1 MVSGADYEFN
11 GLGTRLKFSSELY
24 YKILSRI
31 TPYKIEDLKIRYLAE
46 NTSKGYAAGADF
58 SLSGNFAG
66 DLLSTFRLSIMQTK
80 EDIKNDSYQTTDK
93 KGNVST
99 VFPGYL
105 RRPSDQLLN
114 IGMMFQDRLLQN
126 PTYKVHLNLIY
137 SSSLPVGLPRP
148 YRYNDLFKI
157 PAYKRVDIGFSKDL
171 ADYQSKKIP
180 VFISEYFQS
189 LSLHAEI
196 FNLLNFKNTASYLWL
211 NDKDSNQYAVPNYLT
226 FRRLNFRVIAK
237 LKTR

>member
-1 MVSGADYEFN
+1 MRYFKIGNIRINKKTPPVIIAEIGINHNGKLIEAIKIASEAIKSGADIIKHQTHIVSDEMALSAKKVIPRNSKKSIYEIIDSCSLQEEDEFK
-11 GLGTRLKFSSELY
+11 LMQFVKSKKKIFISTPFS
-24 YKILSRI
+24 R
-31 TPYKIEDLKIRYLAE
+31 
-46 NTSKGYAAGADF
+46 AA
-58 SLSGNFAG
+58 
-66 DLLSTFRLSIMQTK
+66 
-80 EDIKNDSYQTTDK
+80 
-93 KGNVST
+93 V
-99 VFPGYL
+99 
-105 RRPSDQLLN
+105 
-114 IGMMFQDRLLQN
+114 DRLE
-126 PTYKVHLNLIY
+126 K
-137 SSSLPVGLPRP
+137 
-148 YRYNDLFKI
+148 FKI

-226 FRRLNFRVIAK
+226 FRRLNFRLIAK